1 MMGSIEDIYTVVP
14 QNRGKFLIPNVSF
27 SFFNPKTEKYIKLN
41 SKENFIEVFDSPNEN
56 NLNKPNLNIQNNIK
70 YNKDNSFSF
79 IRLNTKLELI
89 DKLKFWKTQTYF
101 LILIIPFLILIL
113 YVLLLVIKNKRRDNN
128 SNSKSILAKT
138 LSKKYLSSAKKTIGN
153 KDLFYVALERALH
166 NYLKAKLNIETT
178 DFNKEKI
185 IKLLYEKSI
194 DKETVKEFVQL
205 IKDCEAARYSPLT
218 LVRMNEDFE
227 NALKIISS
235 MDKQF

>member
-1 MMGSIEDIYTVVP
+1 M
-14 QNRGKFLIPNVSF
+14 
-27 SFFNPKTEKYIKLN
+27 
-41 SKENFIEVFDSPNEN
+41 
-56 NLNKPNLNIQNNIK
+56 
-70 YNKDNSFSF
+70 
-79 IRLNTKLELI
+79 
-89 DKLKFWKTQTYF
+89 
-101 LILIIPFLILIL
+101 
-113 YVLLLVIKNKRRDNN
+113 
-128 SNSKSILAKT
+128 
-138 LSKKYLSSAKKTIGN
+138 
-153 KDLFYVALERALH
+153 ERALH

-194 DKETVKEFVQL
+194 DKESVKEFVQL

>member
-1 MMGSIEDIYTVVP
+1 LERVFANIDLLLELLS
-14 QNRGKFLIPNVSF
+14 LLL
-27 SFFNPKTEKYIKLN
+27 FFITKNSTYKINIKKEK
-41 SKENFIEVFDSPNEN
+41 

-89 DKLKFWKTQTYF
+89 GKLKFWKTQTYF

-113 YVLLLVIKNKRRDNN
+113 YVLFLVIKNRRRDNN

-166 NYLKAKLNIETT
+166 NYLKAIYPAKTT
-178 DFNKEKI
+178 DSNTK
-185 IKLLYEKSI
+185 
-194 DKETVKEFVQL
+194 
-205 IKDCEAARYSPLT
+205 
-218 LVRMNEDFE
+218 
-227 NALKIISS
+227 
-235 MDKQF
+235 